1 MNSGRTFYE
10 KGNTMFTEETKDE
23 CCEEDCDC
31 EELVLD
37 IIKETTTDGCDGCK
51 GCDVKYT
58 IYDTEDDGYID

>member
-1 MNSGRTFYE
+1 MA
-10 KGNTMFTEETKDE
+10 EETKDE

-31 EELVLD
+31 
-37 IIKETTTDGCDGCK
+37 KETDGCK